1 MTCVTPAILWLAE
14 FQEKKMRILILHLNC
29 ILAIVPRY
37 SSYAMGCRY
46 DFLPRKIEFLP
57 LSCRDPTLQ

>member
-37 SSYAMGCRY
+37 SSYAMGQIRL
-46 DFLPRKIEFLP
+46 F
-57 LSCRDPTLQ
+57 TAQN